1 VTIRPQ
7 RKNANRHTER
17 GMHALE
23 RSIEQDG
30 WIGAITV
37 AADGETF
44 DGSARVETTAAN
56 GMLDDAI
63 VVETDGRKPIIVKR
77 TDIPTATDP
86 RAVRLGLAANR
97 VGQLNLEWEPGVLA
111 EIAQEIDIGA
121 LWTPDE
127 WRETAMVEPDEPADD
142 PPVVLDEAKP
152 TRCQPGDVW
161 RIGRHT
167 VACLDSTDRANVERL
182 LQGRNVGM
190 VWSDPPYGVN
200 AVEASNRVQELG
212 YTPV

>member
-1 VTIRPQ
+1 MTDIRPQ
-7 RKNANRHTER
+7 KRNANRHTER

-97 VGQLNLEWEPGVLA
+97 VAQLNLEWEPGVLA
-111 EIAQEIDIGA
+111 ELAQEIDVGP

-127 WRETAMVEPDEPADD
+127 WRASAMQAPDD
-142 PPVVLDEAKP
+142 
-152 TRCQPGDVW
+152 DVW
-161 RIGRHT
+161 GAALG
-167 VACLDSTDRANVERL
+167 VLPDGDRAPFQQMTFTLSDAQAEQVKAAL
-182 LQGRNVGM
+182 DAAKGM
-190 VWSDPPYGVN
+190 GAFVDTGNENSNGN
-200 AVEASNRVQELG
+200 ALARICEVFLG
-212 YTPV
+212 